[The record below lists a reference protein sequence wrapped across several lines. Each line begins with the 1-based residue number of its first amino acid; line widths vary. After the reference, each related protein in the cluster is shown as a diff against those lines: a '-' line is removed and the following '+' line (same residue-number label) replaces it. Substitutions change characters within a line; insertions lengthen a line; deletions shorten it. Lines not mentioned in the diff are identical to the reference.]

1 MKLYIALL
9 LAAVAVVECGHTFV
23 GTNVMRPQVYHS
35 NVYYS
40 SLVFRKRIEN
50 LYYVLPTLPAN
61 AGRVIQLNKLD
72 TVLITRL
79 FTPGNTLRHFSMPQ
93 GRMLQKLKM
102 SQIVTGI
109 VWHSNT
115 LRHHDLYSVTG
126 FRFRDG
132 EILEGPQAE
141 NWRVPLE
148 VLQADVISSR
158 GKSLRL
164 EPLDYSNLRGTA
176 QLEGG
181 VLAYDLSNSDA
192 TANITQGGIGYNYVN
207 LRMKSSRGKSIKFDV
222 YIYA

>member
-61 AGRVIQLNKLD
+61 AGRVIQ
-72 TVLITRL
+72 
-79 FTPGNTLRHFSMPQ
+79 
-93 GRMLQKLKM
+93 
-102 SQIVTGI
+102 
-109 VWHSNT
+109 
-115 LRHHDLYSVTG
+115 
-126 FRFRDG
+126 
-132 EILEGPQAE
+132 
-141 NWRVPLE
+141 
-148 VLQADVISSR
+148 
-158 GKSLRL
+158 
-164 EPLDYSNLRGTA
+164 
-176 QLEGG
+176 G